1 MPNFNIIYLDTL
13 PTLSVTLYHATSTAI
28 DLTNATNV
36 KLHILK
42 YADGEGNAVSGST
55 VITKTM
61 TIASPTTSGV
71 VSYSFVAADYGSTSS
86 TLGAGYYWIE
96 FEING
101 PSSAKLTVPTPP
113 TRYSMYVRDD
123 LD

>member
-1 MPNFNIIYLDTL
+1 VADFNITYLDTL
-13 PTLSVTLYHATSTAI
+13 PVLSVTLKDSSGAAI

-36 KLHILK
+36 KLHLLR
-42 YADGEGNAVSGST
+42 YADANGEAVSGST

-71 VSYSFVAADYGSTSS
+71 VTYSFVAADYGAAAILT
-86 TLGAGYYWIE
+86 GYYYLE

-101 PSSAKLTVPTPP
+101 PTTSKLTVPTPP
-113 TRYSMYVRDD
+113 TRYTMFVRDD